1 MEMTATPRETYV
13 SQVFASSVS
22 WRPSIFWYQVIIMVY
37 TKGPMTISNS
47 PNQRRLVPPH
57 VESLQPYKPGKPPDE
72 LKKELGI
79 NKFINLASNENSLGT
94 PDSVLQ
100 AIAEG
105 AKDLHRYPES
115 GGMTLRKAL
124 AERYH
129 VKVEN
134 VAIGSGSE
142 SILANIARAFLHDDD
157 EVLTSE
163 GTFIGL
169 YVLVN
174 AMGIKLHKVPLK
186 NYTFDLEGIANSINN
201 HTKIIYLCNPNNP
214 TGTIF
219 RRAEFEKFMK
229 RVPDHVLVVLD
240 EAYYEF
246 ACKEPDYPDSM
257 TYRLDNVLTLR
268 TFSKAWGMAGL
279 RLGYGLGHDFLIDF
293 INRIKLPFEPN
304 VLAHYAGLAALKD
317 KDFLLKTVSNNE
329 AGMEFLSKETDKLG
343 MKRIPSHANFALF
356 EMGTK
361 EEVQRVFDGVL
372 RQGVAIRPLAPFG
385 LPTCLRITIGTEEEM
400 QLVVDALK
408 TVL

>member
-1 MEMTATPRETYV
+1 
-13 SQVFASSVS
+13 
-22 WRPSIFWYQVIIMVY
+22 
-37 TKGPMTISNS
+37 MTISNS
-47 PNQRRLVPPH
+47 PRERKLVPPH
-57 VESLQPYKPGKPPDE
+57 VESLQPYKAGKPPED

-79 NKFINLASNENSLGT
+79 ERFINLASNENSLGT
-94 PDSVLQ
+94 PDSVLN

-105 AKDLHRYPES
+105 AKEMHRYPES
-115 GGMTLRKAL
+115 GGITLRRAL
-124 AERYH
+124 SERYR
-129 VKVEN
+129 VKLEN

-142 SILANIARAFLHDDD
+142 SILANCLRAFLHDDD

-174 AMGIKLHKVPLK
+174 GMGIKLNKIPLK
-186 NYTFDLEGIANSINN
+186 NYTFDLEAMAKAIND

-219 RRAEFEKFMK
+219 RRAEFERFMEQ
-229 RVPDHVLVVLD
+229 VPEHVLVVLD

-279 RLGYGLGHDFLIDF
+279 RLGYGLGHDRLIDF

-304 VLAHYAGLAALKD
+304 ILAHYAGLAALQD
-317 KDFLLKTVSNNE
+317 RDFLMKTVNNNDEGLAYISAE
-329 AGMEFLSKETDKLG
+329 ADKLG
-343 MKRIPSHANFALF
+343 MKRIPSHANFVLF
-356 EMGTK
+356 EMGS
-361 EEVQRVFDGVL
+361 EEEAMRVYNGVL
-372 RQGVAIRPLAPFG
+372 RKGIAIRPLTAFG
-385 LPTCLRITIGTEEEM
+385 LPTCIRITIGSNDECE
-400 QLVVDALK
+400 LVVSALK
-408 TVL
+408 SLF